1 MRNINL
7 SNKITIC
14 CAIFLW
20 TVGAHASTLPPDPDN
35 AALLYYQ
42 AFLLRP
48 EPDPAAK
55 HLVYNIRQEDILKA
69 LCGGEIEGY
78 ANLEERIRELEEK
91 LQDPN
96 LIREMERKQKERLW
110 HRGGE
115 ILTSQMIQDDH
126 EVNQYF
132 LEKDLY
138 EELRERQEHMGGTD
152 PNEKIR
158 EYLRSCSEAIKVA
171 ESASHLSKC
180 DWGIQYSKGLGFQ
193 SPQLVEIRP
202 LTGILCADALR
213 LAADGNCRA
222 AFERCL
228 MIRRFAHH
236 IGDGT
241 YVPHCVSRAVD
252 SQALNCIKL
261 LLGYMKPDADT
272 LTWLENRL
280 GVEKGSSASP
290 GRVLKMDFE
299 ITLQTLRNNASV
311 LDRCREAM
319 RIKDHM
325 KALAKKQL
333 EQDRGDDEHTAKVQ
347 DITDEQLLALAS
359 KPYANFLDS
368 ALRVIDS
375 EISYEKKRSEIQ
387 RLTEALEKEFGHEP
401 ATLMRLLAYPEKLL
415 TLSIVMACAEQVLRF
430 YDLEIRHTANFNALM
445 AAIDVY
451 LVVAKTGQL
460 PEKLPDGLPKDPY
473 SDRDFD
479 YEITDEGFA
488 LPCQGKFFHKH
499 WKPLMEFKVKR

>member
-1 MRNINL
+1 
-7 SNKITIC
+7 
-14 CAIFLW
+14 
-20 TVGAHASTLPPDPDN
+20 
-35 AALLYYQ
+35 
-42 AFLLRP
+42 
-48 EPDPAAK
+48 
-55 HLVYNIRQEDILKA
+55 
-69 LCGGEIEGY
+69 
-78 ANLEERIRELEEK
+78 
-91 LQDPN
+91 
-96 LIREMERKQKERLW
+96 
-110 HRGGE
+110 
-115 ILTSQMIQDDH
+115 
-126 EVNQYF
+126 
-132 LEKDLY
+132 
-138 EELRERQEHMGGTD
+138 
-152 PNEKIR
+152 
-158 EYLRSCSEAIKVA
+158 
-171 ESASHLSKC
+171 
-180 DWGIQYSKGLGFQ
+180 
-193 SPQLVEIRP
+193 
-202 LTGILCADALR
+202 
-213 LAADGNCRA
+213 
-222 AFERCL
+222 
-228 MIRRFAHH
+228 
-236 IGDGT
+236 
-241 YVPHCVSRAVD
+241 
-252 SQALNCIKL
+252 
-261 LLGYMKPDADT
+261 
-272 LTWLENRL
+272 
-280 GVEKGSSASP
+280 
-290 GRVLKMDFE
+290 MDFE
-299 ITLQTLRNNASV
+299 LTLQTLRNNASV

-415 TLSIVMACAEQVLRF
+415 TLSIVMACAEQVPRL

-445 AAIDVY
+445 AGIDVY
-451 LVVAKTGQL
+451 LVVATTGQL